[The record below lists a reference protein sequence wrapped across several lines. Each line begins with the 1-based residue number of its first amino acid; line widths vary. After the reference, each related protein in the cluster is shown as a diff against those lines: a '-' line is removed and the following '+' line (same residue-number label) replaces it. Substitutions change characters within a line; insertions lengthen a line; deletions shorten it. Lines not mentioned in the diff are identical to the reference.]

1 MNLQTSPN
9 ESRITSG
16 IASPKNSAAKAAEV
30 NIMNELQER
39 FNQLNMLKTHSTD
52 YTKHKN
58 FIKENKINAQKKSA
72 QKVIV

>member
-1 MNLQTSPN
+1 
-9 ESRITSG
+9 
-16 IASPKNSAAKAAEV
+16 
-30 NIMNELQER
+30 MNELQER